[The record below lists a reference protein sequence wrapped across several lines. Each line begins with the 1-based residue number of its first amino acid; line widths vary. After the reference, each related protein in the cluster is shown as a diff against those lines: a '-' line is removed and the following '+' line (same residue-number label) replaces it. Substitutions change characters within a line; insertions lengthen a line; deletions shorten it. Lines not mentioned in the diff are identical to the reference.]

1 MDKPKLNKLS
11 QEVINQIAA
20 GEVVERPSSVVKEL
34 LDNSIDADSSK
45 IVIKIKNGGIDL
57 IEISDNGIGIPK
69 ESMTSIFDPHTTSK
83 ISNIEDLNTLLS
95 MGFRGEALST
105 ISSVSNVTL
114 LSKYR
119 EEETGY
125 KILFNE
131 NGKSP
136 VKKVAKEDGTT
147 VKIENIFY
155 NIPARQKYLKSP
167 QTEYRKIHELLNSY
181 FLIYPNIHFVL
192 EKDGKIVKE
201 LPQVLN
207 TKPGDIVEKRLNEI
221 VGESS
226 SFLKLYYDGSGIKIS
241 GYTAH
246 PSNHKSSNSKTYI
259 FVNNRPIYDKGIV
272 RAIYEGYSRYIPH
285 GQKIDFAIN
294 ILINPELVDI
304 NVHPRKEEVR
314 FENPFRIYSA
324 IEDAVRHVLSK
335 ELSYKETPSTNNFA
349 AIRESFAKQS
359 SNSKLYEP
367 TNIYNSNKSAS
378 VQDTLLFSKELLTD
392 IPEDTQLPWEEGQEI
407 VNIFQIFKKYI
418 VIEFIDEKLWMIDQ
432 HAAAER
438 INFESLSK
446 GKDNIDVQNYLVA
459 VELNL
464 KDEEILFLEE
474 HIDFFKN
481 IGILYEIKK
490 NKLILKTVPVEFVN
504 SDFKKVFEEIFSL
517 EEDIE
522 LLKKN
527 FKKLRDDILATIS
540 CHNSIRSGQR
550 LQKEEMLDI
559 YNKLMDCQNPYS
571 CPHGRP
577 AVWKLS
583 LSEIDSNFERTY

>member
-45 IVIKIKNGGIDL
+45 IVIKIKSGGIDL

-119 EEETGY
+119 EEETVY

-226 SFLKLYYDGSGIKIS
+226 SFLKLYYEGSGIKIS

>member
-226 SFLKLYYDGSGIKIS
+226 SFLKLYYEGSGIKIS

-418 VIEFIDEKLWMIDQ
+418 VIEFLDEKLWMIDQ

>member
-226 SFLKLYYDGSGIKIS
+226 SFLMLYYEGSGIKIS

-246 PSNHKSSNSKTYI
+246 PSNHKSSNPKTYI

-304 NVHPRKEEVR
+304 NVHPRKEE
-314 FENPFRIYSA
+314 
-324 IEDAVRHVLSK
+324 
-335 ELSYKETPSTNNFA
+335 
-349 AIRESFAKQS
+349 
-359 SNSKLYEP
+359 
-367 TNIYNSNKSAS
+367 
-378 VQDTLLFSKELLTD
+378 
-392 IPEDTQLPWEEGQEI
+392 
-407 VNIFQIFKKYI
+407 
-418 VIEFIDEKLWMIDQ
+418 
-432 HAAAER
+432 
-438 INFESLSK
+438 
-446 GKDNIDVQNYLVA
+446 
-459 VELNL
+459 
-464 KDEEILFLEE
+464 
-474 HIDFFKN
+474 
-481 IGILYEIKK
+481 
-490 NKLILKTVPVEFVN
+490 
-504 SDFKKVFEEIFSL
+504 
-517 EEDIE
+517 
-522 LLKKN
+522 
-527 FKKLRDDILATIS
+527 
-540 CHNSIRSGQR
+540 
-550 LQKEEMLDI
+550 
-559 YNKLMDCQNPYS
+559 
-571 CPHGRP
+571 
-577 AVWKLS
+577 
-583 LSEIDSNFERTY
+583 

>member
-45 IVIKIKNGGIDL
+45 IVIKIKSGGIDL

-226 SFLKLYYDGSGIKIS
+226 SFLKLYYEGSGIKIS